1 MEGGGENV
9 LEAMIWKEN
18 VLEAMIWKEKS
29 KLLFKNI

>member
-1 MEGGGENV
+1 MEGGGEN
-9 LEAMIWKEN
+9 EWEG